1 MNFLFHM
8 LLSGADEQLLV
19 GNFMGDFVKG
29 PLQERFEPRIRQGV
43 MLHRQIDSYAERHP
57 LYRHSRHRLAAEYG
71 RYRGVMV
78 DIFFDYFLANDWD
91 TWCEES
97 FPDYLARTRAVVERH
112 RPALPEALQ
121 RVAPIIFEE
130 LLPSYATVE
139 GIGSALSRLSRRL
152 TRTNP
157 LHGGERELI
166 RLHDELRCDFRAFA
180 PEAFRFAGEVIDLRI
195 PRQVGHPFRLKSA
208 TQYD

>member
-29 PLQERFEPRIRQGV
+29 PLLERFEPRIRQGV
-43 MLHRQIDSYAERHP
+43 ILHRQIDSYAERHP
-57 LYRHSRHRLAAEYG
+57 LYRHSRQRLAAEYG

-78 DIFFDYFLANDWD
+78 DIFFDYYLANDWD
-91 TWCEES
+91 AWCDES
-97 FPDYLARTRAVVERH
+97 FSDYLTRTHAVVERH
-112 RPALPEALQ
+112 HPALPEALQ

-130 LLPSYATVE
+130 LLPSYATVA

-152 TRTNP
+152 TRANP

-166 RLHDELRCDFRAFA
+166 RLHDELRYDFRAFA
-180 PEAFRFAGEVIDLRI
+180 PEAFRFAGEVIDFMAPTLF
-195 PRQVGHPFRLKSA
+195 PPQG
-208 TQYD
+208 D